1 MSAQRT
7 AVEPEVR
14 EAPAASPPRTGV
26 TARPPAM
33 RGAPYVYFGLFLLGV
48 VLYRQFVVSGLADQD
63 LFNTWL
69 FYAVVVTGFYFVF
82 GISGQFAFS
91 QAVFAAVGG
100 YSSAWATRESP
111 FGADTFW
118 VGLVFAGVVSAALAL
133 AFALLMRKASHFYFA
148 IATLGLS
155 AIVLEVLRKWT
166 DFTGAIGDATTG
178 IRPISV
184 FGAEMNNAYRVFWV
198 MLVALALVLLAG
210 IFLGRSPVQREAMA
224 DRDQHLVAATLG
236 LPVLRLRLTMF
247 VLGSTIA
254 GLAGS
259 IFVHWKGF
267 ASPDDFG
274 IDLGLG
280 IFVMLIV
287 GGIDSLW
294 GPVLGA
300 AFYVYLPRW
309 LQSFDVELF
318 GRDLRS
324 YREVFFGVLLVVTM
338 VAFPEGLVGLGR
350 RARRLFGGHAHGGR
364 RTWITDRLGL
374 TRTRPGTRA
383 GEAARPADGVTTP
396 MPDGDSHGPPRPADT
411 ATPMLEAE
419 EIRVRFGGVV
429 AVDGVDLT
437 LQAHEILGLVGP
449 NGSGKTTFLNALTGV
464 VPASGSLRVAGR
476 RVRLGRP
483 GRARGRGVLRT
494 FQTPQTYEH
503 VSCIEDVL
511 LSTSDRR
518 LTGIAA
524 AWLLRPFMLRRERDR
539 WDRATRALERV
550 GLADLAEQPAAR
562 LAYGQRRLL
571 ELARALAGEPRIVL
585 LDEPSAGLNAAET
598 EQLARHLERVRAD
611 GVTILLVDHKLDFV
625 TSLCDRIAVF
635 ELGRLV
641 AVGRADDVFS
651 DERVV
656 DAYLGVEEGT

>member
-7 AVEPEVR
+7 AVEPEVS
-14 EAPAASPPRTGV
+14 EAPPGEPRPPQ
-26 TARPPAM
+26 AMSRPPAM
-33 RGAPYVYFGLFLLGV
+33 RGMPYAYFGLFLLGV
-48 VLYRQFVVSGLADQD
+48 VLYRQFVVSGQADQD

-100 YSSAWATRESP
+100 YASAWATREAP
-111 FGADTFW
+111 FGVDTFW
-118 VGLVFAGVVSAALAL
+118 TGLVFGGVVAAALAL
-133 AFALLMRKASHFYFA
+133 TFGLLMRKASHFYFA

-155 AIVLEVLRKWT
+155 AIVLEVLHKWT

-178 IRPISV
+178 IRPMSI
-184 FGAEMNNAYRVFWV
+184 FGAELNTPYRVFWV
-198 MLVALALVLLAG
+198 MLVALALVLVAG

-224 DRDQHLVAATLG
+224 DRDQHLVAAALG

-259 IFVHWKGF
+259 VFVHWKGF

-300 AFYVYLPRW
+300 GFYTFLPRW

-324 YREVFFGVLLVVTM
+324 YREVLFGALLVITM
-338 VAFPEGLVGLGR
+338 VAFPEGLVGVGR
-350 RARRLFGGHAHGGR
+350 RVRVLFRRLAPRDR
-364 RTWITDRLGL
+364 RTWLSDRLGL
-374 TRTRPGTRA
+374 TRPRGAEAPGPADDAPVAVRDPDRR
-383 GEAARPADGVTTP
+383 ARPPSDEQPEPV
-396 MPDGDSHGPPRPADT
+396 
-411 ATPMLEAE
+411 LEAE
-419 EIRVRFGGVV
+419 DIRVHFGGVL
-429 AVDGVDLT
+429 AVEGVSLA
-437 LQAHEILGLVGP
+437 LRPNEILGLVGP

-464 VPASGSLRVAGR
+464 VPADGSLRVAGR
-476 RVRLGRP
+476 PVRLGRP
-483 GRARGRGVLRT
+483 GRARARRVLRT

-511 LSTSDRR
+511 LSTSERP

-524 AWLLRPFMLRRERDR
+524 AWFLRPFMLRRERDR
-539 WDRATRALERV
+539 WRRATLALERF
-550 GLADLAEQPAAR
+550 GLAGFAEQPTAR
-562 LAYGQRRLL
+562 LTYGQRRLL
-571 ELARALAGEPRIVL
+571 ELARAIAAEPRIVL
-585 LDEPSAGLNAAET
+585 LDEPSAGLNASET
-598 EQLARHLERVRAD
+598 EQLAGHLEGVRAD

-625 TSLCDRIAVF
+625 TSLCDRVAVL

-641 AVGRADDVFS
+641 AVGPADDVFS
-651 DERVV
+651 DEHVV
-656 DAYLGVEEGT
+656 DAYLGVAEGD

>member
-1 MSAQRT
+1 
-7 AVEPEVR
+7 
-14 EAPAASPPRTGV
+14 
-26 TARPPAM
+26 M
-33 RGAPYVYFGLFLLGV
+33 RGAPYLYFGLFLLAV
-48 VLYRQFVVSGLADQD
+48 VLYRQFVVSGLADQN

-91 QAVFAAVGG
+91 QAAFAAVGG
-100 YSSAWATRESP
+100 YSSAWATREAA
-111 FGADTFW
+111 FGVDTFW
-118 VGLVFAGVVSAALAL
+118 IGLIFGGVVTAVLAL
-133 AFALLMRKASHFYFA
+133 GFALLMRKASHFYFA

-155 AIVLEVLRKWT
+155 AIVLEVLRRWT
-166 DFTGAIGDATTG
+166 DFTGAVGDATTG
-178 IRPISV
+178 IRDISI
-184 FGAEMNNAYRVFWV
+184 FGTALDTSYRVFWV
-198 MLVALALVLLAG
+198 MLVAFALVVLIG

-224 DRDQHLVAATLG
+224 DRDQEVVAATLG
-236 LPVLRLRLTMF
+236 LPVLRLRVTMF

-259 IFVHWKGF
+259 VFVHWKGF

-300 AFYVYLPRW
+300 AFYTFLPRV
-309 LQSFDVELF
+309 LQSSDVEVF

-324 YREVFFGVLLVVTM
+324 YREVFFGSLLVITM
-338 VAFPEGLVGLGR
+338 VAFPEGLVGVGR
-350 RARRLFGGHAHGGR
+350 RVRLLARRLGSRDR
-364 RTWITDRLGL
+364 RTWLSDRLGL
-374 TRTRPGTRA
+374 TRPRRPTRDVTPA
-383 GEAARPADGVTTP
+383 PDDAPVAEAAGDGRTHPSPA
-396 MPDGDSHGPPRPADT
+396 PRDERV
-411 ATPMLEAE
+411 LEAE
-419 EIRVRFGGVV
+419 DVRVRFGGVL
-429 AVDGVDLT
+429 AVDGVSLT
-437 LQAHEILGLVGP
+437 LRANEILGLVGP

-464 VPASGSLRVAGR
+464 VPATGSVRVMGR
-476 RVRLGRP
+476 PVRLGRP
-483 GRARGRGVLRT
+483 GRARARQVLRT
-494 FQTPQTYEH
+494 YQSPQTYEH

-518 LTGIAA
+518 LSGISAA
-524 AWLLRPFMLRRERDR
+524 CLLRPPTLRHERER
-539 WDRATRALERV
+539 WHRANLALERV
-550 GLADLAEQPAAR
+550 GLVGLAEQTTAR
-562 LAYGQRRLL
+562 LTYGQRRLL
-571 ELARALAGEPRIVL
+571 ELARVIAAEPSIVL

-598 EQLARHLERVRAD
+598 AQLARHLEGVRAD

-625 TSLCDRIAVF
+625 TSLCDRIAVL

-641 AVGRADDVFS
+641 AVGRPDDVFA

-656 DAYLGVEEGT
+656 DAYLGVADEA

>member
-1 MSAQRT
+1 
-7 AVEPEVR
+7 
-14 EAPAASPPRTGV
+14 
-26 TARPPAM
+26 M
-33 RGAPYVYFGLFLLGV
+33 RGSPYAYFGLFLLGV
-48 VLYRQFVVSGLADQD
+48 VLYRQFAVSGLAGQD

-100 YSSAWATRESP
+100 YSSAWMTREAPLGVDS
-111 FGADTFW
+111 FW
-118 VGLVFAGVVSAALAL
+118 VGLLFAGLVSAALAIGF
-133 AFALLMRKASHFYFA
+133 AFLMRKASHFYFA

-155 AIVLEVLRKWT
+155 AIVLEVLAQWT
-166 DFTGAIGDATTG
+166 DFTGAVGGATTG
-178 IRPISV
+178 IRPMSI
-184 FGAEMNNAYRVFWV
+184 FGTELDNAYRVFWV
-198 MLVALALVLLAG
+198 LLVALALALLTG

-224 DRDQHLVAATLG
+224 DRDQPVVAATLG
-236 LPVLRLRLTMF
+236 LPVLRLRITMF

-300 AFYVYLPRW
+300 WFYVFFPRW
-309 LQSFDVELF
+309 LQGFNVEVL
-318 GRDLRS
+318 GHDLRS
-324 YREVFFGVLLVVTM
+324 YRDVLFGSLLVITM
-338 VAFPEGLVGLGR
+338 IAFPEGLVGVFR
-350 RARRLFGGHAHGGR
+350 RVRGLIERGMRRRR
-364 RTWITDRLGL
+364 RTWLSDRLGL
-374 TRTRPGTRA
+374 TRPGEEEMAPPRSTSTSAPTSDGNRRP
-383 GEAARPADGVTTP
+383 
-396 MPDGDSHGPPRPADT
+396 HGP
-411 ATPMLEAE
+411 TPPGQPVVQAE
-419 EIRVRFGGVV
+419 DIRVRFGGVL
-429 AVDGVDLT
+429 AVDGVSLT
-437 LQAHEILGLVGP
+437 LQPNEILGLVGP

-464 VPASGSLRVAGR
+464 VPATGSVRVAGKP
-476 RVRLGRP
+476 VRLGRA
-483 GRARGRGVLRT
+483 GRARARGVLRSY
-494 FQTPQTYEH
+494 QTPQTYEH

-524 AWLLRPFMLRRERDR
+524 AWLLRPFMLRHERAR
-539 WDRATRALERV
+539 WRRANAALERV
-550 GLADLAEQPAAR
+550 GLTDLAEQPTSR

-571 ELARALAGEPRIVL
+571 ELARVIAAEPSVVL

-598 EQLARHLERVRAD
+598 ELLARHLEQVRAD

-625 TSLCDRIAVF
+625 TGLCDRVAVL

-641 AVGRADDVFS
+641 AVGPADEVFS

-656 DAYLGVEEGT
+656 DAYLGVADEV

>member
-1 MSAQRT
+1 
-7 AVEPEVR
+7 
-14 EAPAASPPRTGV
+14 
-26 TARPPAM
+26 M
-33 RGAPYVYFGLFLLGV
+33 RRAPYLYFGLFLLAV
-48 VLYRQFVVSGLADQD
+48 VLYRQFAVSGLADQN

-91 QAVFAAVGG
+91 QAAFAAVGG
-100 YSSAWATRESP
+100 YSSAWATREAA
-111 FGADTFW
+111 FGVDTFW
-118 VGLVFAGVVSAALAL
+118 IGLIFGGVVTAVLAL
-133 AFALLMRKASHFYFA
+133 GFALLMRKASHFYFA

-155 AIVLEVLRKWT
+155 AIVLEVLRRWT
-166 DFTGAIGDATTG
+166 DFTGAVGDATTG
-178 IRPISV
+178 IRDISV
-184 FGAEMNNAYRVFWV
+184 FGAAIDNSYRVFWV
-198 MLVALALVLLAG
+198 MLVAFALVVLIG

-224 DRDQHLVAATLG
+224 DRDQEAVAATLG
-236 LPVLRLRLTMF
+236 LPVLRLRVTMF

-259 IFVHWKGF
+259 VFVHWKGF

-300 AFYVYLPRW
+300 AFYTFLPRV

-324 YREVFFGVLLVVTM
+324 YREVFFGTLLVVTM
-338 VAFPEGLVGLGR
+338 VAFPEGLVGVGR
-350 RARRLFGGHAHGGR
+350 RVRLLARRLGSRDR
-364 RTWITDRLGL
+364 RTWLSDRLGL
-374 TRTRPGTRA
+374 TRPRRPTRDVTPAPDDARA
-383 GEAARPADGVTTP
+383 AEAAGDGRAHPSPA
-396 MPDGDSHGPPRPADT
+396 PREERV
-411 ATPMLEAE
+411 LEAE
-419 EIRVRFGGVV
+419 EVRVRFGGVL
-429 AVDGVDLT
+429 AVDGVSLA
-437 LQAHEILGLVGP
+437 LRANEILGLVGP

-464 VPASGSLRVAGR
+464 VPATGSVRVMGR
-476 RVRLGRP
+476 PVRLGRP
-483 GRARGRGVLRT
+483 GRARGRQVLRT
-494 FQTPQTYEH
+494 YQSPQTYEH

-518 LTGIAA
+518 LTGISAA
-524 AWLLRPFMLRRERDR
+524 CLLRSPMLRHERAR
-539 WDRATRALERV
+539 WHRANLALERV
-550 GLADLAEQPAAR
+550 GLVGLAEQPTAR
-562 LAYGQRRLL
+562 LTYGQRRLL
-571 ELARALAGEPRIVL
+571 ELARVIAAEPSIVL

-598 EQLARHLERVRAD
+598 AKLAEHLEGVRAD

-625 TSLCDRIAVF
+625 TSLCDRIAVL

-641 AVGRADDVFS
+641 AVGPPDEVFS

-656 DAYLGVEEGT
+656 DAYLGVADEA

>member
-1 MSAQRT
+1 
-7 AVEPEVR
+7 
-14 EAPAASPPRTGV
+14 
-26 TARPPAM
+26 M
-33 RGAPYVYFGLFLLGV
+33 RGAPYLYFGLFLLAV
-48 VLYRQFVVSGLADQD
+48 VLYRQFAVSGLADQN

-91 QAVFAAVGG
+91 QAAFAAVGG
-100 YSSAWATRESP
+100 YSSAWATREAA
-111 FGADTFW
+111 FGVDTFW
-118 VGLVFAGVVSAALAL
+118 IGLIFGGVVTAVLAL
-133 AFALLMRKASHFYFA
+133 GFALLMRKASHFYFA

-155 AIVLEVLRKWT
+155 AIVLEVLRRWT
-166 DFTGAIGDATTG
+166 DFTGAVGDATTG
-178 IRPISV
+178 IRDISI
-184 FGAEMNNAYRVFWV
+184 FGTALDTSYRVFWV
-198 MLVALALVLLAG
+198 MLVAFALVVLIG

-224 DRDQHLVAATLG
+224 DRDQEVVAATLG
-236 LPVLRLRLTMF
+236 LPVLRLRVTMF

-259 IFVHWKGF
+259 VFVHWKGF

-300 AFYVYLPRW
+300 AFYTFLPRV
-309 LQSFDVELF
+309 LQSSDVEVF

-324 YREVFFGVLLVVTM
+324 YREVFFGSLLVITM
-338 VAFPEGLVGLGR
+338 VAFPEGLVGVGR
-350 RARRLFGGHAHGGR
+350 RVRLLARRLGSRDR
-364 RTWITDRLGL
+364 RTWLSDRLGL
-374 TRTRPGTRA
+374 TRPRRPTRDVTPA
-383 GEAARPADGVTTP
+383 PDDAPVAEAAGDGRTHPSPA
-396 MPDGDSHGPPRPADT
+396 PRDERV
-411 ATPMLEAE
+411 LEAE
-419 EIRVRFGGVV
+419 EVRVRFGGVL
-429 AVDGVDLT
+429 AVDGVSLT
-437 LQAHEILGLVGP
+437 LRANEILGLVGP

-464 VPASGSLRVAGR
+464 VPATGSVRVMGR
-476 RVRLGRP
+476 PVRLGRP
-483 GRARGRGVLRT
+483 GRARARQVLRT
-494 FQTPQTYEH
+494 YQSPQTYEH

-518 LTGIAA
+518 LSGISAA
-524 AWLLRPFMLRRERDR
+524 CLLRPPTLRHERER
-539 WDRATRALERV
+539 WHRANLALERV
-550 GLADLAEQPAAR
+550 GLVGLAEQTTAR
-562 LAYGQRRLL
+562 LTYGQRRLL
-571 ELARALAGEPRIVL
+571 ELARVIAAEPSIVL

-598 EQLARHLERVRAD
+598 AQLARHLEGVRAD

-625 TSLCDRIAVF
+625 TSLCDRIAVL

-641 AVGRADDVFS
+641 AVGRPDDVFA

-656 DAYLGVEEGT
+656 DAYLGVADEA